1 MMDNMMRNCF
11 TLVRQ
16 AAPRWATALL
26 LAVGGFAV
34 TVAPVVAWAGQNMV
48 GNEDS
53 TPPDGRLEGYNTTIT
68 PDSGSALTYML
79 FVFLLL
85 VTAGVTFMSSKR
97 THLD

>member
-11 TLVRQ
+11 TLVRR

-26 LAVGGFAV
+26 LAVAGFAV
-34 TVAPVVAWAGQNMV
+34 AAAPVIAWAGQNMV

-53 TPPDGRLEGYNTTIT
+53 TPPDGRLDGYGTTIT
-68 PDSGSALTYML
+68 PDSGSALTYLL
-79 FVFLLL
+79 FIVLVL
-85 VTAGVTFMSSKR
+85 VTAGVTFMNSKR